1 MAVLI
6 KIWGYLGVRFVKLII
21 VLFVMVLGVVI
32 AVTNPGNV
40 VLNYGIGSLELP
52 LSLVLVGAI
61 SVGAIIGSIVA
72 IGILMRLKRE
82 NAKLQ
87 RKAYSDAVRVS
98 NLSALPLKE
107 Q

>member
-1 MAVLI
+1 MRFI
-6 KIWGYLGVRFVKLII
+6 KLTI
-21 VLFVMVLGVVI
+21 VLFVMVLGVAI

-82 NAKLQ
+82 NSKLQ
-87 RKAYSDAVRVS
+87 RKAHSDAVRVS

>member
-1 MAVLI
+1 
-6 KIWGYLGVRFVKLII
+6 VRFVKLII
-21 VLFVMVLGVVI
+21 VLLVMVLGVAI

-61 SVGAIIGSIVA
+61 SVGAVIGCIVA

-82 NAKLQ
+82 NSKLQ
-87 RKAYSDAVRVS
+87 RKAHSDAVRVS

>member
-1 MAVLI
+1 M
-6 KIWGYLGVRFVKLII
+6 RFIKLII
-21 VLFVMVLGVVI
+21 VLCVMVLGVAI

-40 VLNYGIGSLELP
+40 VLNYGLGTIELP
-52 LSLVLVGAI
+52 LSLVLVGAL
-61 SVGAIIGSIVA
+61 SAGAILGSLVA

-82 NAKLQ
+82 NSKLQ
-87 RKAYSDAVRVS
+87 RKAQADAVRVG

>member
-1 MAVLI
+1 
-6 KIWGYLGVRFVKLII
+6 
-21 VLFVMVLGVVI
+21 MVLGVVI

-40 VLNYGIGSLELP
+40 VLNYGIGSIELP

-61 SVGAIIGSIVA
+61 SVGVIIGSIVA

-82 NAKLQ
+82 NSKLQ
-87 RKAYSDAVRVS
+87 RKAHADAVRVS